1 MLLGIVIGWQIGNN
15 IGMSNLP
22 PNAWA
27 GDGIGVIFEA
37 AFDAFW
43 GAVIG
48 LGIGGICCLLW
59 HFLVQRRTPPIASG
73 VVPEDG
79 EVWPPA
85 PLIPG
90 EPE

>member
-1 MLLGIVIGWQIGNN
+1 MLLGIVIGWQIGDN
-15 IGMSNLP
+15 IGVSQLP

-27 GDGIGVIFEA
+27 GDGIGLMIWDFRG
-37 AFDAFW
+37 AFW

-48 LGIGGICCLLW
+48 FGVGLVCCLLW
-59 HFLVQRRTPPIASG
+59 HFLVQRRTPAIVSG